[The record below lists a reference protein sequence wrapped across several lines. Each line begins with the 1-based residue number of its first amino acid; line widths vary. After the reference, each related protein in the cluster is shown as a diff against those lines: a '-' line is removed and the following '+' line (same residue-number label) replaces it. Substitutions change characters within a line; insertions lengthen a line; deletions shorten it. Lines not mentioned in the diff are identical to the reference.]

1 MEIGDGIRYPC
12 FSDPVRM
19 SVQSIHQFAEKV
31 ALVSDA
37 ASPIGRAV
45 SMQLALNGCFVI
57 GLFPSA
63 AGDQGVAMNELT
75 ELGTLAHAFNIDPSS
90 EAGAAV
96 AAAEVERLFGRLDL
110 LVNCL
115 KYTPESPFQTI
126 AESEFLDVLKKN
138 VGAVGFLTRAVFD
151 LMNGRPKPKIV
162 NVVTNC
168 DKNVNPVFAASQAAV
183 VSITRSLAAAL
194 PAKFRVNAV
203 AAVDRKEQDT
213 TGDELPLRPTS
224 SVAPDDVARTILFLL
239 SSESILMNGEVVAL
253 G

>member
-1 MEIGDGIRYPC
+1 
-12 FSDPVRM
+12 M

-37 ASPIGRAV
+37 GSPVGRAV

-57 GLFPSA
+57 GLFPSET
-63 AGDQGVAMNELT
+63 GTMNELT

-90 EAGAAV
+90 EAGAAA

-115 KYTPESPFQTI
+115 KYPPESPFQTI
-126 AESEFLDVLKKN
+126 AASEFLDVLKKN
-138 VGAVGFLTRAVFD
+138 VGAVNFLTRAVFD

-162 NVVTNC
+162 SVVTAC
-168 DKNVNPVFAASQAAV
+168 TDDADPVFSASQAA
-183 VSITRSLAAAL
+183 IRSLTKSFAGSF
-194 PAKFRVNAV
+194 PSKFRINAV
-203 AAVDRKEQDT
+203 AVR
-213 TGDELPLRPTS
+213 DEAGLKKDAGGLLLRPGST
-224 SVAPDDVARTILFLL
+224 VAPDDVARTILFLL
-239 SSESILMNGEVVAL
+239 SPESTLMNGEVVNL